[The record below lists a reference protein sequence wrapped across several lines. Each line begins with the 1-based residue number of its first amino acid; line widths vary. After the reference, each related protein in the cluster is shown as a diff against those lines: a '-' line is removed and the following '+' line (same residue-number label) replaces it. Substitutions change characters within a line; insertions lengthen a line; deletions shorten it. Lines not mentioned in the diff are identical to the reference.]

1 MQLSPPSAGPEGAR
15 LTIARDAKLAWRA
28 WDDQIVVHHALS
40 NDTHRLAEPAG
51 TLLHIL
57 ATDGPQSPEPLAHTC
72 SLAPDEFES
81 VVDALIELNLV
92 VWC

>member
-1 MQLSPPSAGPEGAR
+1 MQRSSPSVGPEGAR
-15 LTIARDAKLAWRA
+15 LSIARDAKVAWHA
-28 WDDQIVVHHALS
+28 WDEQTVIHHALS

-51 TLLHIL
+51 ALLHIL
-57 ATDGPQSPEPLAHTC
+57 ATDGPQSPESLAHTC
-72 SLAPDEFES
+72 TLAPDEFDS